1 MPMAK
6 NSSTVRTSLESASMS
21 FAVESK
27 WREGVSA
34 LRHVSKIRLGTCRAH
49 VDPAHPSE
57 KPGYPQSIEEIF
69 PTRSWDATLC
79 LPFRA
84 VVRNYSY
91 FGKSFQFIWLSKD
104 VHELLISLRTEPPH
118 RRLRVVKLGVRAPR

>member
-69 PTRSWDATLC
+69 PTRSWDATPL
-79 LPFRA
+79 F
-84 VVRNYSY
+84 S
-91 FGKSFQFIWLSKD
+91 
-104 VHELLISLRTEPPH
+104 ISHGRTELTHISESPFNSF
-118 RRLRVVKLGVRAPR
+118 G